1 MSSQDN
7 SYSSANEEI
16 VRSLDAIKARAE
28 AATDGPWRVISDYI
42 PGVIEVEGP
51 TASNDYVAELSADKA
66 DLEFIAHARQ
76 DIPALL
82 AAVEAVLELHEPE
95 ATGYGDWVCGACIS
109 AGSHDWESTAYPC
122 PTVTA
127 IQSALGEGEQ

>member
-1 MSSQDN
+1 MSS
-7 SYSSANEEI
+7 
-16 VRSLDAIKARAE
+16 RLDAIKARAE
-28 AATDGPWRVISDYI
+28 AATEGPWRVRTDYI

-66 DLEFIAHARQ
+66 DLEFIAHSRA
-76 DIPALL
+76 DIPALV
-82 AAVEAVLELHEPE
+82 AAIESVLVMHKPE

-109 AGSHDWESTAYPC
+109 AGSHDWESTEYPC

-127 IQSALGEGEQ
+127 IQSALGEGEK

>member
-1 MSSQDN
+1 MTSQ
-7 SYSSANEEI
+7 
-16 VRSLDAIKARAE
+16 LDAIKARAE
-28 AATDGPWRVISDYI
+28 AATEGPWRVRTDYI

-66 DLEFIAHARQ
+66 DLEFIAHSRA
-76 DIPALL
+76 DIPALV
-82 AAVEAVLELHEPE
+82 AAIESVLVMHKPE

-127 IQSALGEGEQ
+127 IQSALGEGEK